1 MSAQRKVFRIES
13 LQRNLAGDEA
23 GLANDNP
30 DGDLGAAR
38 HREIMDAIRNLGNSG
53 PVTSAPGADE
63 AKSILDEVKRDL
75 GEAAKLKHEL
85 SEIYGIIDDTKKE
98 IATIHT
104 TGFKGAEM
112 SRVADELDAI
122 VVGTEQA
129 TETILTA
136 AEEIDQNAS
145 TLVAKLSEES
155 DQGLVDDIQ
164 TQVVKVFEACNF
176 QDLTGQRITKVISA
190 FRFIE
195 ERVGNM
201 MAIWGGIDSFA
212 DIEVDDT
219 GRPTGDAA
227 LLHGPALETDEDLAD
242 QGDIDALFD

>member
-13 LQRNLAGDEA
+13 LQRNIAGDEA
-23 GLANDNP
+23 GFANDNP
-30 DGDLGAAR
+30 GDDLAAAR
-38 HREIMDAIRNLGNSG
+38 HREIMDALRNLGISG

-98 IATIHT
+98 IATLHT

-112 SRVADELDAI
+112 SRVTDELDAI

-136 AEEIDQNAS
+136 AEEIDQNTS
-145 TLVAKLSEES
+145 TLIAKLDNEA
-155 DQGLVDDIQ
+155 DQGLADDIQ
-164 TQVVKVFEACNF
+164 AQVVKVFEACNF

-201 MAIWGGIDSFA
+201 MNIWGGIDSFA
-212 DIEVDDT
+212 DIELDDVDQ
-219 GRPTGDAA
+219 PTGDAA
-227 LLHGPALETDEDLAD
+227 LLHGPSLEADEDLAEQD
-242 QGDIDALFD
+242 DIDALFD

>member
-1 MSAQRKVFRIES
+1 MSAQRKIFRIETV
-13 LQRNLAGDEA
+13 QRDISGGESYFASDAPGDDLA
-23 GLANDNP
+23 
-30 DGDLGAAR
+30 AAR
-38 HREIMDAIRNLGNSG
+38 HREIMDAIRNIGTPG
-53 PVTSAPGADE
+53 QAPSTPDADE
-63 AKSILDEVKRDL
+63 ARSVLEEVKRDL

-145 TLVAKLSEES
+145 TLIAKLSEES

-164 TQVVKVFEACNF
+164 AQVVKVFEACNF

-212 DIEVDDT
+212 DIELDDA
-219 GRPTGDAA
+219 GQPTGDAA
-227 LLHGPALETDEDLAD
+227 LLNGPALESDDDVAD

>member
-1 MSAQRKVFRIES
+1 MLAQRKIFRIEA
-13 LQRNLAGDEA
+13 LHRNVEGNDTSVPNLESGDDLA
-23 GLANDNP
+23 
-30 DGDLGAAR
+30 AAR
-38 HREIMDAIRNLGNSG
+38 HVEIMDALRKLGNSDLA
-53 PVTSAPGADE
+53 PSDTSADE

-85 SEIYGIIDDTKKE
+85 SEIYEIIDDTKKE
-98 IATIHT
+98 IATLHT
-104 TGFKGAEM
+104 TGFKGEEM
-112 SRVADELDAI
+112 SRVTDELDAI

-136 AEEIDQNAS
+136 AEEIDQNAT
-145 TLVAKLSEES
+145 TLIAKIPDEA

-164 TQVVKVFEACNF
+164 LQVVKVFEACNF

-201 MAIWGGIDSFA
+201 MDIWGGIDSFA
-212 DIEVDDT
+212 DIELDDIDK
-219 GRPTGDAA
+219 PTGDDA
-227 LLHGPALETDEDLAD
+227 LLHGPSLEDDEDLAD

>member
-13 LQRNLAGDEA
+13 LQRDIAGDEESFV
-23 GLANDNP
+23 NDNP
-30 DGDLGAAR
+30 GDDIAAAR
-38 HREIMDAIRNLGNSG
+38 HREIMEAIRNLGKSG
-53 PVTSAPGADE
+53 PVTSAPGAEE

-85 SEIYGIIDDTKKE
+85 SEIYEIIDDTKKE
-98 IATIHT
+98 IATLHT

-112 SRVADELDAI
+112 SRVTDELDAI

-129 TETILTA
+129 TETILSA
-136 AEEIDQNAS
+136 AEDIDQNAS
-145 TLVAKLSEES
+145 TLTAKLTEEA
-155 DQGLVDDIQ
+155 DQGLADDIQ
-164 TQVVKVFEACNF
+164 AQVVKVFEACNF

-195 ERVGNM
+195 ERVGKM
-201 MAIWGGIDSFA
+201 MDIWGGIESFD
-212 DIEVDDT
+212 DIEVDDLDQ
-219 GRPTGDAA
+219 PTGDAA
-227 LLHGPALETDEDLAD
+227 LLHGPALETDDDLAE